1 MGASSSRSSV
11 PRWNTLHERG
21 QGKEEADV
29 RGKETEENEDV
40 EKGLCGCKK
49 KKKTNAKYGSN
60 HTNTI
65 QSKEKTKKKKE
76 ENYDAIIGDENDED
90 RRRRSR
96 YDGRSSQSVS
106 SEDEDEVAKRLQ
118 YESLSAKTKK
128 GTHGS
133 KESSVKSSEKSSKKQ
148 LRKEKEQLAMNA
160 KLYDLEKQEIL
171 ATRKKLADEEELEK
185 GRRMWLCSGSPWVSR
200 VAVCVLLV
208 LVVVLATIL
217 GTELHYYE
225 RGLAYFRGEEYI
237 PPMAYDGGRSRRKKK
252 NSRIDDEVE
261 DEDDVELGEDEEE
274 GEEDD
279 SEFDENFD
287 KDGGAGAALSV
298 NEREIKMAKKLMQKV
313 RNSKTLPKD
322 RKQVELRGLNETLT
336 NLQIERVELLN
347 EFDDSDDAK
356 SSSSV
361 AKVGLSGEMAKKIAN
376 KNRILENN
384 DRDKTG
390 AYYNANAPFR
400 YPWGGTSPGTS
411 HSDESSSSSKK
422 GGLTE
427 DVSEQDILRGQHFDA
442 DLRGNA
448 MSREEVKLSVSD
460 FIARL
465 KEKEGVK
472 GWSKNVRDTV
482 ASDDFAHRIARSMVN
497 DVRGVS
503 DDEDILWSH
512 ADDVAL
518 PENSDITEDDVLSRL
533 ELEKKLNAVEQSLA
547 EEKGKD
553 EWLARTAAK
562 NSVDKFLNEA
572 DLRGRIE
579 SGEVDPEVLENLIEA
594 VQQSEKSNIDTVNT
608 VENDVMK
615 KLHPAKKAKKKS
627 SANKKNSDADDV
639 QEEGEKP
646 KESHP
651 MSLDD
656 LFDIPTDGLDTGD
669 DDDDNETGTKKS
681 KKKSIISSKNRST
694 SSSSS
699 SSKKNAKKSS
709 GGDMKKAKK
718 GKEEEKVDS
727 PSPPEDGKKGLLDE
741 I

>member
-274 GEEDD
+274 EDD

-448 MSREEVKLSVSD
+448 MSREEVKFSVSD

>member
-1 MGASSSRSSV
+1 MGASSSRGTV

-21 QGKEEADV
+21 QRKEEADV
-29 RGKETEENEDV
+29 RGKETEEEDV

-261 DEDDVELGEDEEE
+261 DEDDVELGEDEE
-274 GEEDD
+274 EEDD

>member
-237 PPMAYDGGRSRRKKK
+237 PPMAYDGGRNRRKKK

-261 DEDDVELGEDEEE
+261 DEDDVELGEDEE
-274 GEEDD
+274 EEDD

-298 NEREIKMAKKLMQKV
+298 NEREIKMAKKSMQKV

>member
-274 GEEDD
+274 EDD

-347 EFDDSDDAK
+347 EFDDGDDAK

-361 AKVGLSGEMAKKIAN
+361 TKVGLSGEMAKKIAN

>member
-237 PPMAYDGGRSRRKKK
+237 PPMAYDGGRNRRKKK

-261 DEDDVELGEDEEE
+261 DEDDVELGEDEE
-274 GEEDD
+274 EEDD

-615 KLHPAKKAKKKS
+615 KLHPAKKAKKKL
-627 SANKKNSDADDV
+627 SANKKNSNADDV

-656 LFDIPTDGLDTGD
+656 LFDIPTDGLDTGG

>member
-1 MGASSSRSSV
+1 MGASSSRSTV

-21 QGKEEADV
+21 RGKEEADV
-29 RGKETEENEDV
+29 RGKETEEEDV

-65 QSKEKTKKKKE
+65 KSKEKTKKKKE
-76 ENYDAIIGDENDED
+76 ENYNAIIGDENDED

-261 DEDDVELGEDEEE
+261 DEDDVELGEDEE
-274 GEEDD
+274 EEDD

-639 QEEGEKP
+639 QEGEKP

>member
-1 MGASSSRSSV
+1 MGASSSRGTV

-21 QGKEEADV
+21 QRKEEADV

-252 NSRIDDEVE
+252 NSRIDDEEE
-261 DEDDVELGEDEEE
+261 DEDDVELGEDEE
-274 GEEDD
+274 EEDD

>member
-65 QSKEKTKKKKE
+65 KSKEKTKKKKE
-76 ENYDAIIGDENDED
+76 GNYDAIIGDENDED

-118 YESLSAKTKK
+118 YESTAKTIKK

-133 KESSVKSSEKSSKKQ
+133 KESSVKSNEKSSKKQ

-225 RGLAYFRGEEYI
+225 RGLAYFRGEEYL

-252 NSRIDDEVE
+252 NSRIDDELE
-261 DEDDVELGEDEEE
+261 DVDDVELGEDEEE
-274 GEEDD
+274 EDA

-347 EFDDSDDAK
+347 EFDDSDGAK
-356 SSSSV
+356 SFSS
-361 AKVGLSGEMAKKIAN
+361 AKVGLSGDMAKKITN
-376 KNRILENN
+376 KNKILENN

-411 HSDESSSSSKK
+411 HSDESNSSSKK

-427 DVSEQDILRGQHFDA
+427 DVSEQEILRGQHFDA

-533 ELEKKLNAVEQSLA
+533 ELKKKLNAVEQSLA

-608 VENDVMK
+608 IENDVMK

-656 LFDIPTDGLDTGD
+656 LFDIPMDGLDTGD

-718 GKEEEKVDS
+718 GKEEEKVDL

>member
-252 NSRIDDEVE
+252 NSRIDDDEE
-261 DEDDVELGEDEEE
+261 DEDDVELGEDEE
-274 GEEDD
+274 EEDD

-448 MSREEVKLSVSD
+448 MSREEVKFSVSD

>member
-133 KESSVKSSEKSSKKQ
+133 KESSVKSNEKSSKKQ

-261 DEDDVELGEDEEE
+261 DEDDVELGEDEE
-274 GEEDD
+274 EEDD

-669 DDDDNETGTKKS
+669 DDDDNETRTKKS
-681 KKKSIISSKNRST
+681 KKKNIISSKNRST

>member
-1 MGASSSRSSV
+1 MGASSSRSTV

-21 QGKEEADV
+21 QRKEEADV
-29 RGKETEENEDV
+29 RGKETEEEDV

-65 QSKEKTKKKKE
+65 KSKEKTKKKKE
-76 ENYDAIIGDENDED
+76 ENYDAIIGDKNDED

-96 YDGRSSQSVS
+96 YDGRSLQSVS

-118 YESLSAKTKK
+118 YESLSAKTIKK

-225 RGLAYFRGEEYI
+225 RGLAYFRGEEYL

-252 NSRIDDEVE
+252 NSRIDDDEE
-261 DEDDVELGEDEEE
+261 DEDDVELGEDEE
-274 GEEDD
+274 EEDD

-579 SGEVDPEVLENLIEA
+579 SGEVDPEVLKNLIEA
-594 VQQSEKSNIDTVNT
+594 VQQSKKSNIDTVNT

-669 DDDDNETGTKKS
+669 DDDDNETRTKKS
-681 KKKSIISSKNRST
+681 KKKNIISSKNRST

>member
-274 GEEDD
+274 EDD

-347 EFDDSDDAK
+347 EFDGSDDAK

-656 LFDIPTDGLDTGD
+656 LFDIPTDGLDTGG

>member
-237 PPMAYDGGRSRRKKK
+237 PPMAYDGGRNRRKKK

-261 DEDDVELGEDEEE
+261 DEDDVELGEDEE
-274 GEEDD
+274 EEDD

-681 KKKSIISSKNRST
+681 KIKSIISSKNRST

>member
-29 RGKETEENEDV
+29 RGKETEEEDV

-261 DEDDVELGEDEEE
+261 DEDDVELGEDEE
-274 GEEDD
+274 EEDD

-681 KKKSIISSKNRST
+681 KKKNIISSKNRST

>member
-1 MGASSSRSSV
+1 MGASSSRSTV

-21 QGKEEADV
+21 RGKEEADV
-29 RGKETEENEDV
+29 RGKETEEEDV

-65 QSKEKTKKKKE
+65 KSKEKTKKKKE

-118 YESLSAKTKK
+118 YESTAKTIKK

-225 RGLAYFRGEEYI
+225 RGLAYFRGEEYL

-252 NSRIDDEVE
+252 NSRIDDELE
-261 DEDDVELGEDEEE
+261 DEDDVELGEDEEDD
-274 GEEDD
+274 EEDD

-376 KNRILENN
+376 KSRILENN

-518 PENSDITEDDVLSRL
+518 PENSDIAEDDVLSRL

-669 DDDDNETGTKKS
+669 DDDDNETRTKKS
-681 KKKSIISSKNRST
+681 KKKNSISNKNRST

>member
-237 PPMAYDGGRSRRKKK
+237 PPMAYDGGRNRRKKK

-261 DEDDVELGEDEEE
+261 DEDDVELGEDEE
-274 GEEDD
+274 EEDD

-579 SGEVDPEVLENLIEA
+579 SGEVDPEVLKNLIEA
-594 VQQSEKSNIDTVNT
+594 VQQSKKSNIDTVNT

>member
-1 MGASSSRSSV
+1 MGASSSRSTV

-21 QGKEEADV
+21 RGKEEADV
-29 RGKETEENEDV
+29 RGKEEEEENEDV

-49 KKKTNAKYGSN
+49 KKTTKYGSN
-60 HTNTI
+60 HTNTT
-65 QSKEKTKKKKE
+65 EKKKKKKKDQD

-118 YESLSAKTKK
+118 YESTAKTIKK

-225 RGLAYFRGEEYI
+225 RGLAYFRGEEYL

-252 NSRIDDEVE
+252 NSRIDDELE
-261 DEDDVELGEDEEE
+261 DVDDVELGEDEEE
-274 GEEDD
+274 EDA

-411 HSDESSSSSKK
+411 HSDESNSSSKK

-482 ASDDFAHRIARSMVN
+482 ASDDFANRIARSMVN

-553 EWLARTAAK
+553 DWLARTAAK

-656 LFDIPTDGLDTGD
+656 LFDIPMDGLDTGD

-718 GKEEEKVDS
+718 GKEEEKVDL

>member
-29 RGKETEENEDV
+29 RGKETEEEDV

-65 QSKEKTKKKKE
+65 KSKEKTKKKKE

-118 YESLSAKTKK
+118 YESTAKTIKK

-252 NSRIDDEVE
+252 NSRIDDELE
-261 DEDDVELGEDEEE
+261 DVDDVELGEDEEE
-274 GEEDD
+274 EDA

-347 EFDDSDDAK
+347 EFDDSDGAK
-356 SSSSV
+356 SFSS
-361 AKVGLSGEMAKKIAN
+361 AKVGLSGDMAKKITN
-376 KNRILENN
+376 KNKILENN

-411 HSDESSSSSKK
+411 HSDESNSSSKK

-608 VENDVMK
+608 IENDVMK

-656 LFDIPTDGLDTGD
+656 LFDIPMDGLDTGD

-718 GKEEEKVDS
+718 GKEEEKVDL

>member
-274 GEEDD
+274 EDD

-442 DLRGNA
+442 DLRGDA

>member
-1 MGASSSRSSV
+1 MGASSSRGTV

-21 QGKEEADV
+21 QRKEEADV
-29 RGKETEENEDV
+29 RGKETEEEDV

-65 QSKEKTKKKKE
+65 KSKEKTKKKKE

-274 GEEDD
+274 EDD

-448 MSREEVKLSVSD
+448 MSREEVKFSVSD

>member
-21 QGKEEADV
+21 RGKEEADA
-29 RGKETEENEDV
+29 RGKETEEEDV

-65 QSKEKTKKKKE
+65 KSKEKTKKKKE

-261 DEDDVELGEDEEE
+261 DEDDVELGEDEE
-274 GEEDD
+274 EEDD

-627 SANKKNSDADDV
+627 SANIKNSDADDV
-639 QEEGEKP
+639 QEGEKP

-669 DDDDNETGTKKS
+669 DDDDNETRTKKS

>member
-1 MGASSSRSSV
+1 MGASSSRSTV

-65 QSKEKTKKKKE
+65 KSKEKTKKKKE

-261 DEDDVELGEDEEE
+261 DEDDVELGEDEE
-274 GEEDD
+274 EEDD

-681 KKKSIISSKNRST
+681 KKKNIISSKNRST
-694 SSSSS
+694 SSSS

>member
-274 GEEDD
+274 EDD

-298 NEREIKMAKKLMQKV
+298 NEREIKMAKKLMRKV

>member
-237 PPMAYDGGRSRRKKK
+237 PPMAYDGGRNRRKKK

-261 DEDDVELGEDEEE
+261 DEDDVELGEDEE
-274 GEEDD
+274 EEDD

-627 SANKKNSDADDV
+627 SANKKNSNADDV

>member
-29 RGKETEENEDV
+29 RGKETEEEDV

-65 QSKEKTKKKKE
+65 KSKEKTKKKKE

-118 YESLSAKTKK
+118 YESTAKTIKK

-225 RGLAYFRGEEYI
+225 RGLAYFRGEEYL

-252 NSRIDDEVE
+252 NSRIDDELE
-261 DEDDVELGEDEEE
+261 DVDDVELGEDEEE
-274 GEEDD
+274 EDA

-347 EFDDSDDAK
+347 EFDDSDGAK
-356 SSSSV
+356 SFSS
-361 AKVGLSGEMAKKIAN
+361 AKVGLSGDMAKKITN
-376 KNRILENN
+376 KNKILENN

-411 HSDESSSSSKK
+411 HSDESNSSSKK

-427 DVSEQDILRGQHFDA
+427 DVSEQEILRGQHFDA

-608 VENDVMK
+608 IENDVMK

-656 LFDIPTDGLDTGD
+656 LFDIPMDGLDTGD

-718 GKEEEKVDS
+718 GKEEEKVDL

>member
-1 MGASSSRSSV
+1 MGASSSRSTV

-21 QGKEEADV
+21 RGKEEADV
-29 RGKETEENEDV
+29 RGKETEEEDV

-65 QSKEKTKKKKE
+65 KSKEKTKKKKE

-118 YESLSAKTKK
+118 YESTAKTIKK

-225 RGLAYFRGEEYI
+225 RGLAYFRGEEYL

-252 NSRIDDEVE
+252 NSRIDDELE
-261 DEDDVELGEDEEE
+261 DEDDVELGEDEEDD
-274 GEEDD
+274 EEDD

-448 MSREEVKLSVSD
+448 MSREEVKFSVSD

-669 DDDDNETGTKKS
+669 DDDDNETRTKKS
-681 KKKSIISSKNRST
+681 KKKNSISNKNRST

>member
-29 RGKETEENEDV
+29 RGKETEEEDV

-65 QSKEKTKKKKE
+65 KSKEKTKKKKE

-118 YESLSAKTKK
+118 YESTAKTIKK

-225 RGLAYFRGEEYI
+225 RGLAYFRGEEYL

-252 NSRIDDEVE
+252 NSRIDDELE
-261 DEDDVELGEDEEE
+261 DVDDVELGEDEEE
-274 GEEDD
+274 EDA

-347 EFDDSDDAK
+347 EFDDSDGAK
-356 SSSSV
+356 SFSS
-361 AKVGLSGEMAKKIAN
+361 AKVGLSGDMAKKITN
-376 KNRILENN
+376 KNKILENN

-400 YPWGGTSPGTS
+400 YPWGGTPPGTS
-411 HSDESSSSSKK
+411 HSDESNSSSKK

-427 DVSEQDILRGQHFDA
+427 DVSEQEILRGQHFDA

-608 VENDVMK
+608 IENDVMK

-656 LFDIPTDGLDTGD
+656 LFDIPMDGLDTGD

-681 KKKSIISSKNRST
+681 KKKNIISSKNRST

-718 GKEEEKVDS
+718 GKEEEKVDL

>member
-237 PPMAYDGGRSRRKKK
+237 PPMAYDGGRNRRKKK

-261 DEDDVELGEDEEE
+261 DEDDVELGEDEE
-274 GEEDD
+274 EEDD

-322 RKQVELRGLNETLT
+322 RKQVESRGLNETLT

-347 EFDDSDDAK
+347 EFDGSDDAK

>member
-261 DEDDVELGEDEEE
+261 DEDDVELGEDEE
-274 GEEDD
+274 EEDD

-547 EEKGKD
+547 EEKSKD

-594 VQQSEKSNIDTVNT
+594 VQQSENSNIDTVNT

-627 SANKKNSDADDV
+627 SANKKNSNADDV